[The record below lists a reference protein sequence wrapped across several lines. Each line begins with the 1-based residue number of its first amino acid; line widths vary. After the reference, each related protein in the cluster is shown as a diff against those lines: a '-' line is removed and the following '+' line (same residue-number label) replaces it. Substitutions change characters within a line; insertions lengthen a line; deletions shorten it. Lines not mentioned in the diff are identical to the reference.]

1 MNASNRRD
9 LSYETVEDDYRGF
22 DYQDED
28 NARGPLILALALGVL
43 LVFGAVVWNTYRQGI
58 RTGAGDIPIITAE
71 GSSYKRAPDDRGGF
85 RDDDLN
91 KRIYD
96 QLDGSSRSVPP
107 ATSAS
112 IGTASAEEA
121 LLAQG
126 GPPIELRPT
135 QAYGEAGPD
144 EDQIAA
150 LNDLAGAPAE
160 TEIAPAPIPA
170 PAEEI
175 IMPPT
180 LPAAVAEPENRFA
193 FAPSGAFVVQIAA
206 LRSSEAADAEWGKAT
221 RARPQMFRGANKSIQ
236 RADLGQKGVFYRLR
250 AGAFESRADASEFCD
265 ALKADGGQC
274 IVVQG

>member
-43 LVFGAVVWNTYRQGI
+43 LVFGAVVWNTYRQGV
-58 RTGAGDIPIITAE
+58 RSGAGDIPIITAE
-71 GSSYKRAPDDRGGF
+71 GSPYKRAPDDRGGF

-96 QLDGSSRSVPP
+96 QLDGSSRSAPS

-112 IGTASAEEA
+112 LGTASAEEA

-126 GPPIELRPT
+126 GPPIELRPA
-135 QAYGEAGPD
+135 QAFGERGPD

-150 LNDLAGAPAE
+150 LNDLAGAPE
-160 TEIAPAPIPA
+160 TDRIEPTPAPV
-170 PAEEI
+170 EEI
-175 IMPPT
+175 ILPRT
-180 LPAAVAEPENRFA
+180 LPPALAEPESRFA
-193 FAPSGAFVVQIAA
+193 FEPTGTFLVQISA
-206 LRSSEAADAEWGKAT
+206 LRSREAADAEWGKAT
-221 RARPQMFRGANKSIQ
+221 RARPAMFRGAEKSVQ

-250 AGAFESRADASEFCD
+250 VGAFESRADASEFCD

>member
-1 MNASNRRD
+1 MTASNRRD
-9 LSYETVEDDYRGF
+9 LRYETVEDDYRGF

-58 RTGAGDIPIITAE
+58 RTGAGDIPIIAAE
-71 GSSYKRAPDDRGGF
+71 GSPYKRAPDDRGGF

-96 QLDGSSRSVPP
+96 QLDGSSRSAPP

-112 IGTASAEEA
+112 LGTASAEEA

-135 QAYGEAGPD
+135 QAYGEDGPD
-144 EDQIAA
+144 EEQIAA
-150 LNDLAGAPAE
+150 LNDLVGARDAVEP
-160 TEIAPAPIPA
+160 APAPV
-170 PAEEI
+170 EEI
-175 IMPPT
+175 ILPPSI
-180 LPAAVAEPENRFA
+180 PAAIVEPESRFA
-193 FAPSGAFVVQIAA
+193 FESSGTFLVQISA
-206 LRSSEAADAEWGKAT
+206 LRSREAADAEWGKAT
-221 RARPQMFRGANKSIQ
+221 RARPQMFRGADKSVQ